1 MSERSETPPSVPGE
15 GDARGSQRPE
25 PPKTGPAPAKR
36 EPAPAKR
43 EPTPPRRE
51 PTPARH
57 QPGVTRAGAVWASVV
72 AGLAVFVLLIVF
84 FIQNQ
89 DQVRVRFLGLDG
101 NVPLALALLIAAVAG
116 GIIVAIAGGVRILQL
131 RVTARRAARRTPG
144 A

>member
-1 MSERSETPPSVPGE
+1 MSERPETPPSVPGE

-25 PPKTGPAPAKR
+25 PPKTGPAP
-36 EPAPAKR
+36 EKR
-43 EPTPPRRE
+43 EPTPAKRE

-131 RVTARRAARRTPG
+131 RVTARRAARRKPG